1 MKPDYWIDIY
11 NVLTQANWDK
21 KPSAKYR
28 PLVFADKPLT
38 DERVME
44 LFEESGRK
52 PIVFARLVEA
62 ELGIR
67 EFEME
72 NR

>member
-52 PIVFARLVEA
+52 PLVFAKLIQH